1 MPSKGPLGEDPRGS
15 PHALQL
21 VAQHNSGL
29 LNFQSK
35 YALSQAGPHLHMK
48 CSVESGDWCAQLA
61 VSQLPSLLRNASLF
75 PKAVEAP
82 ARRRREYVP
91 VLEAQT
97 WNHIPGPCV
106 WVDPDSY
113 CDEQF

>member
-1 MPSKGPLGEDPRGS
+1 MPSKGPLGEDPQGS

-21 VAQHNSGL
+21 VAQNNSGL

-35 YALSQAGPHLHMK
+35 CALSQAWPHLHMK
-48 CSVESGDWCAQLA
+48 CSA
-61 VSQLPSLLRNASLF
+61 VNQLPSLLRNASLF

-82 ARRRREYVP
+82 AQRRKYVP
-91 VLEAQT
+91 VLEVQT
-97 WNHIPGPCV
+97 WNHILGPCV

-113 CDEQF
+113 CDEQL